1 MMTEDVAPTEIT
13 LPVRPAET
21 VRFPP
26 LCVSCGKPAG
36 ENLTIRRR
44 QGQTVYRLDV
54 PLCAECAHWL
64 QRRSA
69 REESLLRMGWL
80 AAVAGAVGAFI
91 LIWLLT
97 GSLGMWGRLGA
108 ALIAAVVA
116 AGLAYWSFRRAAQAA
131 ELPEKRAVRGAAQIS
146 RFSWR
151 DVTLMLAN
159 AALADQV
166 VQLNSPLPPDDDG
179 AVIDVNE

>member
-1 MMTEDVAPTEIT
+1 MMTDVVAAPEIT
-13 LPVRPAET
+13 LPVRPGET

-26 LCVSCGKPAG
+26 LCVSCGQPAG

-54 PLCAECAHWL
+54 PICAECARWL

-69 REESLLRMGWL
+69 REESLVRIGWL
-80 AAVAGAVGAFI
+80 AAAVAALMGFTLVW
-91 LIWLLT
+91 LIT
-97 GSLGMWGRLGA
+97 GDMALWGRLA
-108 ALIAAVVA
+108 ASLIAAALA

-131 ELPEKRAVRGAAQIS
+131 ELPEKRAVSQSAQITS
-146 RFSWR
+146 FSWR
-151 DVTLMLAN
+151 DVTLMLAS

-166 VQLNSPLPPDDDG
+166 VQLNKPLPPVEDG